1 MLEVVNLC
9 KNFGSKEILKDI
21 NLRVEDGSI
30 FGLVGINGAGKSTLL
45 RCIAAVY
52 RTDKGGAFLDGR
64 ETFLDEE
71 IRKDIFFL
79 PDDPYLP
86 PTANLESQME
96 FYQSFFEFDT
106 EVAEKYIKMLEL
118 EKTVPF
124 SNYSKGMKRQACL
137 IFAMAIKPRLIMLDE
152 MFDGLDPLVRLI
164 FKKGII
170 SLVEENGT
178 SVIISSHNLK
188 ELEDICDSYGILED
202 GHVNS
207 YGDLISSKETI
218 NKYQVAFKDEK
229 CKEDFKDFDIMHY
242 STVGTVITM
251 VIRGNSE
258 EIREKLMA
266 MEPILL
272 DDLPV
277 NFEELFI
284 YEMESRGK
292 FYE

>member
-52 RTDKGGAFLDGR
+52 RTDKGGAFLDGK
-64 ETFLDEE
+64 ETYLDEE

-86 PTANLESQME
+86 PTANINSQIE
-96 FYQSFFEFDT
+96 FYKSFYDFDET
-106 EVAEKYIKMLEL
+106 VVEKYLKMLDL
-118 EKTVPF
+118 DSSLPF

-207 YGDLISSKETI
+207 YGDLISSKEAI
-218 NKYQVAFKDEK
+218 NKYQVAFNDMKSKD
-229 CKEDFKDFDIMHY
+229 DFKDLDIMHY

-251 VIRGNSE
+251 VIRGNNE
-258 EIREKLMA
+258 EIKDKLLA